1 MKLVLT
7 SKNAH
12 TPLFVSIFQ
21 VLKNCL
27 THVALE
33 FKESHM
39 YIQGMDK
46 SHVCLF
52 DILLPKE
59 WFNEYTR
66 EPGDSDTI
74 GIFTSIFSTILS
86 SNHGDHDIDFQ
97 YKGDPD
103 QVDIHLL
110 KNSQKNGF
118 KLGSSGDFNCFYKL
132 PIVDINYEKLDI
144 PEVEY
149 DAEFSI
155 CAHKMSEVLSRMG
168 LFGETIRFTCKE
180 DSIDITSQGENG
192 EMTVE
197 IPMDHLKEYSVIEGE
212 TIEVT
217 YSLSYLNK
225 MIVSTKLSNTIDF
238 FISKETPM
246 KVRYDLGEGGH
257 MVFYLAPKVED

>member
-132 PIVDINYEKLDI
+132 
-144 PEVEY
+144 
-149 DAEFSI
+149 
-155 CAHKMSEVLSRMG
+155 SRMG